1 MIKFIVF
8 LLSNFGGYNRNEPA
22 RPARLAKKPEKTRFE
37 EWCEKA
43 VIYVLIICLI
53 TFIILLVIVFAKY
66 GGSVTGTE
74 ANRYQNL
81 EHIVLY
87 YGRMGI

>member
-8 LLSNFGGYNRNEPA
+8 LLSNFGGYNRTK
-22 RPARLAKKPEKTRFE
+22 PARLEKKPEKSRFE

-43 VIYVLIICLI
+43 AIYVLLIALI

-66 GGSVTGTE
+66 GGAWTGTE

-81 EHIVLY
+81 EHIVLF
-87 YGRMGI
+87 YGGMI